1 VAQNTTYPFMMTKS
15 DADEAYTNLV
25 YETSRQRITL
35 AGYRLA
41 NFVIDIYESNSTKAL
56 DFEDLDEL
64 KNVKDMFM
72 NHAKQN
78 EGKL

>member
-1 VAQNTTYPFMMTKS
+1 MMTRT

-41 NFVIDIYESNSTKAL
+41 NFVIDVYGSNSTKTF
-56 DFEDLDEL
+56 DFEDLEEL
-64 KNVKDMFM
+64 KTVEAMFM
-72 NHAKQN
+72 NHAK
-78 EGKL
+78 

>member
-1 VAQNTTYPFMMTKS
+1 MMTRT

-41 NFVIDIYESNSTKAL
+41 NFVIDVYGSYSTKTF

-64 KNVKDMFM
+64 KTVEAMFM
-72 NHAKQN
+72 NHAK
-78 EGKL
+78 